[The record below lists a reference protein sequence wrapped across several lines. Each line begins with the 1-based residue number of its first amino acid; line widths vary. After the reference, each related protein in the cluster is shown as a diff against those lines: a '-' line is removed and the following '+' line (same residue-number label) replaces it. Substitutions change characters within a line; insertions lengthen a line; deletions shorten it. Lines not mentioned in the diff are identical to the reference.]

1 MRYYF
6 SLDEPAVER
15 RQVTWRAIC
24 QRPSQEC
31 CQMALVFTC
40 DGVFS
45 CIVTVIATD
54 SDADEMR
61 REEDL
66 EMIRAVHLGS

>member
-40 DGVFS
+40 DGFS

-66 EMIRAVHLGS
+66 EMIRAVHLES